1 MSDLGI
7 KKDFFQIWSKREI
20 WYYYT
25 VQLIQTTK
33 VVSTIPGATAT
44 ILTFALLLLA
54 FPKVRIFSVGIW
66 LGLNDSDL

>member
-7 KKDFFQIWSKREI
+7 KKDFFQIWSKQKI

-33 VVSTIPGATAT
+33 VVSTIAGATAT